1 MTNAI
6 TRTVHLRADQSDL
19 PVTIAEVGSGRT
31 ALVLHGGGGPATVA
45 SIATHLSPTM
55 HVITPTHPGWNG
67 TERPAWLT
75 SVADL
80 ARAYLQLLQ
89 DEGLRDVVVVGSS
102 LGGWIACEMALRDEG
117 SRSTGLVLI
126 DTGGVEIAGQPI
138 RDFFALDARGVAEYA
153 YHDAD
158 RFYVDPATLSAEQVA
173 LQRANMAALRFIAGD
188 PYMHDPT
195 LLSRLGRIQV
205 PTLVLWGD
213 SDRIITPAYGR
224 AFAGALANARFT
236 LVTAAGHLPHIEQPS
251 ATFAALDAY
260 LQSGA

>member
-117 SRSTGLVLI
+117 SRIAGLVLI

-138 RDFFALDARGVAEYA
+138 RNFFALDAKTGKPLWDFQTGGAIAANPISFNIDGKQCVAIA
-153 YHDAD
+153 SG
-158 RFYVDPATLSAEQVA
+158 RVLYVFSQ
-173 LQRANMAALRFIAGD
+173 
-188 PYMHDPT
+188 
-195 LLSRLGRIQV
+195 
-205 PTLVLWGD
+205 
-213 SDRIITPAYGR
+213 
-224 AFAGALANARFT
+224 
-236 LVTAAGHLPHIEQPS
+236 
-251 ATFAALDAY
+251 
-260 LQSGA
+260 

>member
-1 MTNAI
+1 MTSAT
-6 TRTVHLRADQSDL
+6 TRTIHLRSDLSDL

-31 ALVLHGGGGPATVA
+31 ALVLHGGGGPFTVQ
-45 SIATHLSPTM
+45 SIATHLSGTM
-55 HVITPTHPGWNG
+55 RVITPTHPGWNG
-67 TERPAWLT
+67 SERPAWLT

-89 DEGLRDVVVVGSS
+89 QEGLRDVVVIGSS
-102 LGGWIACEMALRDEG
+102 MGGWIACEMALRDEG
-117 SRSTGLVLI
+117 GRITGLVLI
-126 DTGGVEIAGQPI
+126 DTGGVEIEGQPM

-158 RFYVDPATLSAEQVA
+158 RFYIDSATLSAQQVA
-173 LQRANMAALRFIAGD
+173 TQRANMAALRLFAGD

-236 LVTAAGHLPHIEQPS
+236 LVSDAGHLPHIEQPGP
-251 ATFAALDAY
+251 TFAALDAY

>member
-102 LGGWIACEMALRDEG
+102 LGGWIACEMALRDA
-117 SRSTGLVLI
+117 
-126 DTGGVEIAGQPI
+126 GG
-138 RDFFALDARGVAEYA
+138 R
-153 YHDAD
+153 
-158 RFYVDPATLSAEQVA
+158 SAEQVA
-173 LQRANMAALRFIAGD
+173 LQRGNMAALRVIAGD

-195 LLSRLGRIQV
+195 LLSRLGQIQM

-236 LVTAAGHLPHIEQPS
+236 LLTAAGHLPHIEQPG